1 MVKYITDAEA
11 PEAIG
16 PYSQAT
22 VAGGFA
28 FLSGQIAINP
38 KTGEVAE
45 GIEAQTKQVMTNL
58 RAVLSRLELGFK
70 DVVRA
75 EIFLSDMNDFQTVN
89 TIYGD
94 ELGGVCPARQTVE
107 VSRLPRDVLVEISMI
122 AALKD

>member
-94 ELGGVCPARQTVE
+94 
-107 VSRLPRDVLVEISMI
+107 
-122 AALKD
+122 

>member
-1 MVKYITDAEA
+1 MVDYITDADA

-28 FLSGQIAINP
+28 FLSGQIPIDP
-38 KTGEVAE
+38 KTSQLVEG
-45 GIEAQTKQVMTNL
+45 GIEAQCKQVMSNL

-75 EIFLSDMNDFQTVN
+75 EIFLKDMNDFQVVN

-107 VSRLPRDVLVEISMI
+107 VARLPRDVLVEISMI
-122 AALKD
+122 AVTG

>member
-1 MVKYITDAEA
+1 MVDYITDADA

-28 FLSGQIAINP
+28 FLSGQIPIDP
-38 KTGEVAE
+38 KTNELVE
-45 GIEAQTKQVMTNL
+45 GIEAQTTQVMSNL
-58 RAVLSRLELGFK
+58 RAVLNRLELGFK

-75 EIFLSDMNDFQTVN
+75 EIFLKDMNDFQTVN

-94 ELGGVCPARQTVE
+94 QLGGVCPARQTVE
-107 VSRLPRDVLVEISMI
+107 VSRLPKDVLVEISMI
-122 AALKD
+122 AVMG